1 MDKISGWELVA
12 AFSLVG
18 VLLIAI
24 LIVLLTLLLSNVVK
38 NKIISNKGA
47 KNWVKQT
54 PSTYKKQPEHH
65 QGNGNLTNSQELVNA
80 RGMNGDVVEFPK
92 EDMRGRETDVRVK
105 EEEKQKKL
113 FFPLSN
119 KGFFLKSYNTC
130 GDTCVFV
137 ANEVRACVFEFD
149 LVSIDRA
156 QSWDI
161 SEAVINVG
169 KVLQQ
174 DAVGF
179 TCKKKGLIEQK
190 EQNGITYWQIKEK
203 LEVEYLK

>member
-92 EDMRGRETDVRVK
+92 EGMGV
-105 EEEKQKKL
+105 
-113 FFPLSN
+113 
-119 KGFFLKSYNTC
+119 
-130 GDTCVFV
+130 
-137 ANEVRACVFEFD
+137 
-149 LVSIDRA
+149 
-156 QSWDI
+156 
-161 SEAVINVG
+161 
-169 KVLQQ
+169 
-174 DAVGF
+174 
-179 TCKKKGLIEQK
+179 
-190 EQNGITYWQIKEK
+190 EK
-203 LEVEYLK
+203 LMFV

>member
-119 KGFFLKSYNTC
+119 KGFFLKKALFFL
-130 GDTCVFV
+130 FV
-137 ANEVRACVFEFD
+137 I
-149 LVSIDRA
+149 LSIKL
-156 QSWDI
+156 
-161 SEAVINVG
+161 N
-169 KVLQQ
+169 K
-174 DAVGF
+174 
-179 TCKKKGLIEQK
+179 LIA
-190 EQNGITYWQIKEK
+190 
-203 LEVEYLK
+203 EYLYIFTVLMCDLLGGYRNFGVGSNSKLI